1 MQYSFIRNWIIYRI
15 GKDPPNV
22 FLKCRLN
29 FISNKASII
38 HLFCYTWSNK
48 CITLCAKKV
57 IPHLVKK
64 DFQISFHFKHSKGLV
79 SLSSKMIPEYFSR
92 KISLNVLGRFVLWCN
107 VINYEC
113 ISFFQCTISTSW
125 SYSFTTIWDFS
136 KYHSHETCSFQLQFC
151 FYISYFSAQTF
162 SSLLN
167 FRKVQLWET
176 SLCS

>member
-1 MQYSFIRNWIIYRI
+1 MNFSFQKIWNLFTKLQHIFLPLIPLLFVLKFEIWFPISSVCSILFIRNWIIYRI
-15 GKDPPNV
+15 GIDPPNV

-92 KISLNVLGRFVLWCN
+92 KISLNVFGRFVLWCN

-125 SYSFTTIWDFS
+125 SYTFTIIWDF
-136 KYHSHETCSFQLQFC
+136 KHEYL
-151 FYISYFSAQTF
+151 
-162 SSLLN
+162 
-167 FRKVQLWET
+167 
-176 SLCS
+176 